1 MRRLIRFTI
10 DSHELIGERL
20 RVDGYLA
27 RTGIQIYNDG
37 INERREYRS
46 PEEVFSEDS
55 LASFRGMPVTIQHP
69 RVMVTARTWK
79 QVAVGHVGDDVR
91 RSDDGEHVA
100 ASIWLHDAKAITRVQ
115 SGELQELS
123 VGYLARLDETPGVAP
138 SGEKYDA
145 RQTEI
150 RGNHVA
156 LLRQGQARGGPTVAL
171 RLDSNGDQPWEMEE
185 MKQKI
190 QIGEITYEVDSADT
204 SLQSAVQKI
213 ASKLE
218 VEIARADGLKTDLE
232 KITAERDTLREDLDK
247 RLAAER
253 ADARVALLENAKKI
267 APKFVAVDE
276 QGPEEIRRAVLDS
289 LKINTAGKSD
299 AYVEARFEMELTR
312 EIPIDKVRPTHQKVD
327 SQITV
332 EQRAAGS
339 IDDAIR
345 YIGGL

>member
-10 DSHELIGERL
+10 DSHELVGERL
-20 RVDGYLA
+20 RVDGHLA

-37 INERREYRS
+37 INERREYRP

-55 LASFRGMPVTIQHP
+55 LTSFRAMPVTIQHP
-69 RVMVTARTWK
+69 RGMVTARTWK

-100 ASIWLHDAKAITRVQ
+100 ASVWLHDARAIAQVQ
-115 SGELQELS
+115 SRELQELS
-123 VGYLARLDETPGVAP
+123 VGYLARLDETPGVSP
-138 SGEKYDA
+138 SGETYDA

-171 RLDSNGDQPWEMEE
+171 RLDSNGDQPWETDD

-204 SLQSAVQKI
+204 SLQSAIQKI
-213 ASKLE
+213 TTELKQES
-218 VEIARADGLKTDLE
+218 IRADGFEKDFE
-232 KITAERDTLREDLDK
+232 KITAERDTLRGDLNK

-253 ADARVALLENAKKI
+253 ADARAALLESAKKI
-267 APKFVAVDE
+267 APTLTVTDE

-289 LKINTAGKSD
+289 LKIDTTGTSD

-312 EIPIDKVRPTHQKVD
+312 EAPIDKVRPIHQKVD